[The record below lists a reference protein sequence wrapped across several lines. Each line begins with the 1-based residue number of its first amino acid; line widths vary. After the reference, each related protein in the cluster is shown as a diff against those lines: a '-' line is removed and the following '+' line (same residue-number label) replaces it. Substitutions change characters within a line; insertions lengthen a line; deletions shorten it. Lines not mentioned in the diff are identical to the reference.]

1 MGPNGPHCNS
11 KFLGEKFS
19 RVSQKQNKNKTK
31 QIRTEQNKR
40 GSSPAG
46 EEGGGAG
53 VEEPEGPGEGEVD
66 RGGLAPFHDPQVRWH
81 VGWSRAAA
89 GLVGIHAA
97 TAVPSASLL
106 FESCVVYRVEIGVR
120 AAKVH
125 CKRKG
130 V

>member
-31 QIRTEQNKR
+31 QNRTEQNKR

-66 RGGLAPFHDPQVRWH
+66 RGGLARSPGGAADPRLGKPGGAV
-81 VGWSRAAA
+81 
-89 GLVGIHAA
+89 VGICSEGGGA
-97 TAVPSASLL
+97 T
-106 FESCVVYRVEIGVR
+106 GVIHM
-120 AAKVH
+120 A
-125 CKRKG
+125 
-130 V
+130 